1 MKKLT
6 LLALL
11 LPLGPAVAQP
21 LNGDEGFQIVPQS
34 HEKEIYDLYSGGVEP
49 VITTDLVLHT
59 MHLLFDYTLRA
70 VELEKMFASAEEL
83 TQLLIGASDKQSAAT
98 DGVIR
103 EAHRRNVAFLA
114 VALRCLRPDA
124 KIPDYAEAAVKKD
137 LEYIEAHKQFEISEA
152 LPHKEDFSQYV
163 PRGHYTRNES
173 FQRYFKAMMWYGR
186 RMFRVEEGDPD
197 GSGMPRDPW
206 SVDHARMETRQALL
220 LAGLLHSVRGAL
232 DRWKQID
239 DLINVFVGE
248 AEDLTAHDYV
258 ALANEVY
265 GKMPADKDLLDDPT
279 LDRFIAAAEKRSKP
293 RIDSSGMRREGFQ
306 LIPQRSVPDSIITQE
321 LVFVPT
327 NPDRQFKYTGSEPL
341 PFTAKETQQGIVR
354 CFPRGLDV
362 MSAFGSDLAREILKS
377 ERDDQ
382 FEGYDKHLAALR
394 AEFEP
399 KLASKEERRAVYWDW
414 LATVQPL
421 LRDAPEGAPAFMRE
435 KAWKR
440 KMLVTSL
447 ASWAELRHD
456 TILYVKQSYT
466 GAGKGMPPKPEFAY
480 VEPYPEVYAR
490 AGATIAR
497 LRKLLEARGAAIPDF
512 AAKYEAFEAE
522 LALLEKAARKEL
534 KGEALTKEEHQKLI
548 GTPGRLRAIAKLSEA
563 WAKKIAS
570 TADASMA
577 LVADVHTDNNAPAEV
592 LEEGVGLPSY
602 IRMTV
607 TVNGEKRTFT
617 GGVFTYYEFR
627 WPKSDRL
634 TDEKWQE
641 MLEKGKAPKPPA
653 WVK

>member
-1 MKKLT
+1 MKRLV
-6 LLALL
+6 LIAMV
-11 LPLGPAVAQP
+11 LPLGSAVAQP
-21 LNGDEGFQIVPQS
+21 STEEEGFRIHRQT
-34 HEKEIYDLYSGGVEP
+34 HHKEIFDLYEGGVEP

-70 VELEKMFASAEEL
+70 VEIEKMFVSAVEL
-83 TQLLIGASDKQSAAT
+83 TEMLMAESDRQAGAT
-98 DGVIR
+98 DGSIR
-103 EAHRRNVAFLA
+103 DAHRGNVAFLG
-114 VALRCLRPDA
+114 VALRCLKPDA
-124 KIPDYAEAAVKKD
+124 KIPGYAEAAVKKD
-137 LEYIEAHKQFEISEA
+137 LEYIAAHKQFEISEA

-163 PRGHYTRNES
+163 PRGHYTRNET
-173 FQRYFKAMMWYGR
+173 FERYFKAMMWYGR
-186 RMFRVEEGDPD
+186 RMFRVEERDPL
-197 GSGMPRDPW
+197 GAGQPRDPW
-206 SVDHARMETRQALL
+206 SPAHARAETRQALL
-220 LAGLLHSVRGAL
+220 LTRLLHSVKGAL

-239 DLINVFVGE
+239 DLIQVFVGE
-248 AEDLTAHDYV
+248 AEDLSPLDYA
-258 ALANEVY
+258 ALLPDV
-265 GKMPADKDLLDDPT
+265 KDLADDAQI
-279 LDRFIAAAEKRSKP
+279 DRVIAAAEKKSAP

-327 NPDRQFKYTGSEPL
+327 NPERQFKYTGSTPL

-382 FEGYDKHLAALR
+382 FEGYDKYLAALR
-394 AEFEP
+394 KEFEP
-399 KLASKEERRAVYWDW
+399 KLAAKDERRAVYWDW

-421 LRDAPEGAPAFMRE
+421 LQDAPEGAPAFMRE
-435 KAWKR
+435 KAWKK
-440 KMLVTSL
+440 KMLVTAL

-512 AAKYEAFEAE
+512 AAKYEAFEEE
-522 LALLEKAARKEL
+522 LALLERVARKEL
-534 KGEALTKEEHQKLI
+534 KGEAVSKEDHQKLI
-548 GTPGRLRAIAKLSEA
+548 GTPRRLQAIAQLSEA
-563 WAKKIAS
+563 WAKRIAS

-577 LVADVHTDNNAPAEV
+577 LIADVHTDNNAPAEV

-602 IRMTV
+602 IRISV
-607 TVNGEKRTFT
+607 KVNGEVRTFT

-641 MLEKGKAPKPPA
+641 MLEKGKAPDAPA
-653 WVK
+653 WSR